1 MEVKCNYSIIKNH
14 NSPLSQFLN
23 DIQLQS
29 VKSSSCALFQPFFPI
44 TKHFTSKSPQKYTFF
59 FMFNLLIKKYFG
71 HMGYKRGKEAHG
83 VMEVYGVMEGK
94 RDRHYRTKK
103 GESLDSP
110 LVSC

>member
-1 MEVKCNYSIIKNH
+1 
-14 NSPLSQFLN
+14 
-23 DIQLQS
+23 
-29 VKSSSCALFQPFFPI
+29 
-44 TKHFTSKSPQKYTFF
+44 
-59 FMFNLLIKKYFG
+59 MFNLLIKKYFG

-83 VMEVYGVMEGK
+83 GMEVYGVMEGK